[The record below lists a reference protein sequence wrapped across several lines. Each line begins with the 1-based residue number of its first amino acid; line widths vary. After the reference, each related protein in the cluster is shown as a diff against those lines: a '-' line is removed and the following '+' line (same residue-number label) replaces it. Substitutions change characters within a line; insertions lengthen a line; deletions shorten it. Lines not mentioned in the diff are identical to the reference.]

1 MNNLKPAL
9 AAAAL
14 AALALAAPPAAH
26 AGAIIGLDPT
36 GGGSYT
42 TYADLWT
49 SVTNTAMATG
59 FIPGLTVGTGGA
71 PAATVS
77 APYVSELRSQMVIGT
92 MSRDGAQ
99 VTPPALNTGFELSA
113 VVRFQEWVDQ
123 QTPTSA
129 HFTMPASQ
137 SAAMDVD
144 AAHAGVQNIAFYLDR
159 LGPGGTSAAVPGNG
173 PNSVRCYGA
182 GTTSQGCGGA
192 GDPDGDGIMI
202 MSGHLVFNEGHVS
215 VNTVA
220 TGAFD
225 MRFEIDYV
233 NNAFLD
239 VASGAILQNQLTG
252 TANIPTFYT
261 PATMWDGT
269 ASDGT
274 PLLKFD
280 GSPTFLAP
288 EPGTLALAGLG
299 LAGLALARRRAT
311 AA

>member
-1 MNNLKPAL
+1 MKNLTPAL
-9 AAAAL
+9 SAAAAL
-14 AALALAAPPAAH
+14 VTLALAAPPIAH
-26 AGAIIGLDPT
+26 ASAIIGLDPT
-36 GGGSYT
+36 GGGGYT

-59 FIPGLTVGTGGA
+59 FIPGLTVGGNGLVSTL
-71 PAATVS
+71 S
-77 APYVSELRSQMVIGT
+77 APYVAELRSQMVIGT
-92 MSRDGAQ
+92 MSRDGGQ
-99 VTPPALNTGFELSA
+99 VTPPTLNSGFELSA
-113 VVRFQEWVDQ
+113 VVRFQEWIDQ

-129 HFTMPASQ
+129 HFTMPSSQ

-144 AAHAGVQNIAFYLDR
+144 PLHAGVQNIAFYLDR
-159 LGPGGTSAAVPGNG
+159 LGPGGASAAVPGNG
-173 PNSVRCYGA
+173 ADTVRCYGA
-182 GTTSQGCGGA
+182 GSTSAGCGGP

-202 MSGHLVFNEGHVS
+202 MSGHLVYNEGHVS

-233 NNAFLD
+233 NGAYLD
-239 VASGAILQNQLTG
+239 LATGAILQNQLTG

-269 ASDGT
+269 TSDGT

-299 LAGLALARRRAT
+299 LAGLALGRRRG
-311 AA
+311 AAA